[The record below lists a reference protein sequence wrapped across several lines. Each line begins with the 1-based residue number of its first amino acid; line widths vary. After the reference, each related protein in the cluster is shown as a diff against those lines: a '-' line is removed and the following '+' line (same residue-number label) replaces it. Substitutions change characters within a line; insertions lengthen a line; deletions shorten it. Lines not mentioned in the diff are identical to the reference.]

1 MSLLDLLLI
10 MVRRILVT
18 AVVAASLAL
27 AASSVL
33 AQDTTINYR
42 GQPPPTAMAPSIA
55 AMGSDICAVPVSGAI
70 SSTVIGVAGGTTVT
84 DANCERIKLARELSN
99 QGLKV
104 GAVAILCADIR
115 VWEAME
121 MSGSPCPIGG
131 AIGDAAREAW
141 VKLHPERF
149 KKLYGKVPTLAAAD
163 AGVK

>member
-1 MSLLDLLLI
+1 MKYLVLLL
-10 MVRRILVT
+10 LVP
-18 AVVAASLAL
+18 AL
-27 AASSVL
+27 VY